1 MGLFLKDTP
10 LSAKEPV
17 IDPCNEHLATMQG
30 QIWLTTTEGDRDE
43 QPSVYGLGVSDP
55 FVLGRRL
62 LPGFWRFRRPPRLRL
77 PRSARQRKRSERG
90 SLFKTRRK
98 EGREARR
105 RLFFSFFRG
114 GCQLLKLSP
123 SFDRPGSQDQGGIDR
138 LEGSIDTLSALKI
151 SIKRY
156 AGYDAKFRRTRKER
170 GD

>member
-10 LSAKEPV
+10 LSAKESV

-77 PRSARQRKRSERG
+77 CPAE
-90 SLFKTRRK
+90 
-98 EGREARR
+98 EA
-105 RLFFSFFRG
+105 
-114 GCQLLKLSP
+114 K
-123 SFDRPGSQDQGGIDR
+123 
-138 LEGSIDTLSALKI
+138 
-151 SIKRY
+151 
-156 AGYDAKFRRTRKER
+156 
-170 GD
+170 